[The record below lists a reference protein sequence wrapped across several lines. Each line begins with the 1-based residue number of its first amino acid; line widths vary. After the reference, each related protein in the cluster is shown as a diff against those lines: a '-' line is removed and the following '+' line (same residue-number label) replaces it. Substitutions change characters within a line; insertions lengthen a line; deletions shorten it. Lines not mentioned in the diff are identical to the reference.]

1 MFRRVNINVLRDF
14 PTFTSPV
21 YRYSRH
27 LLDHLHRNMTTRI
40 APAVKEEIQLTDT
53 EDRLCTYLDEFTHH
67 LQDKMGITT
76 ACRINGGWV
85 RDKVNPRPLP

>member
-1 MFRRVNINVLRDF
+1 
-14 PTFTSPV
+14 
-21 YRYSRH
+21 
-27 LLDHLHRNMTTRI
+27 MTTRI

-85 RDKVNPRPLP
+85 RDKVNPGPLP